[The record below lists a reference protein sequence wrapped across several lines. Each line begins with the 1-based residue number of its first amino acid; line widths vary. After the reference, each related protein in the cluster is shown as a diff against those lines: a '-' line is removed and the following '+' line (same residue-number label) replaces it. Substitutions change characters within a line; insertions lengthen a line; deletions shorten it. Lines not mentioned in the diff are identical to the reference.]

1 MCRTL
6 LASVALAVAA
16 ASCGGGAAADDVTG
30 GTTAIPTPGLPA
42 TIVGAD
48 GAASTI
54 TDVSRIVT
62 LSGEFSEIVW
72 ELGLG
77 DNLVGVDLS
86 SVYPRDEMRL
96 KPKIGV
102 EFRILA
108 EPILVLEPTVVIG
121 DIDASPAQVIEQV
134 RSAGVPV
141 VILPRFAGIDAP
153 AAKIRAV
160 AEALGVG
167 PTGEALAIRVQD
179 EVDAALA
186 LATPTGDRPRV
197 AVVYVATE
205 DTILMLGSNTVFDGI
220 LEALGVEDVGP
231 AAGVEGFVPLTAE
244 AMVAAAPEV
253 IITAERGFNGLG
265 GMEGFLALPGIGQ
278 TPAGQNRRILVYEDL
293 YLLGLGP
300 RTGALFAEL
309 VRDLHAGG

>member
-1 MCRTL
+1 M
-6 LASVALAVAA
+6 VA
-16 ASCGGGAAADDVTG
+16 ASCGGDTPEADHTG
-30 GTTAIPTPGLPA
+30 GTTAIPTPGLPIA
-42 TIVGAD
+42 ITGAD
-48 GAASTI
+48 GATSNI

-72 ELGLG
+72 ELGMG

-96 KPKIGV
+96 KPKIGI
-102 EFRILA
+102 EFRILP
-108 EPILVLEPTVVIG
+108 EPILVLQPTVVIG
-121 DIDASPAQVIEQV
+121 DIDASPPEVIEQV

-141 VILPRFAGIDAP
+141 VILPRFAGVDAP
-153 AAKIRAV
+153 AMKVRAV
-160 AEALGVG
+160 AEILGIG
-167 PTGEALAIRVQD
+167 AAGETLATRVQG

-186 LATPTGDRPRV
+186 LAAAAEGRPRV

-220 LEALGVEDVGP
+220 LDALGVEDVGP
-231 AAGVEGFVPLTAE
+231 AAGVDGFVPLTAE
-244 AMVAAAPEV
+244 AMVAAAPDV

-265 GMEGFLALPGIGQ
+265 GLEGFLALPGIAQ
-278 TPAGQNRRILVYEDL
+278 TPAGQDRRILVYEDL

-300 RTGALFAEL
+300 RSGALFAEL
-309 VRDLHAGG
+309 VRDLHPPG